1 MPAFF
6 GSPSDGS
13 FEEFLS
19 RFLSSRAQAARPI
32 DITRLLSARTHEAVA
47 GASKAAGEHGHD
59 EIDSLHLLLALLDA
73 EPVGPQLGA
82 MGIDVDA
89 LKQDAL
95 SHLPNA
101 QQGKDE
107 QPTRLSSAAQRSLFD
122 AYQVARNYGST
133 YIDPEHLFLAF
144 VFNTESPV
152 SQLLAQHGI
161 TGQSLQQ
168 AAMEQAQRAA
178 NGGAQEE
185 EEQVSMLERY
195 GTDLTAL
202 AADGQI
208 DPVIGRDDELAQVV
222 EILARRTKNN
232 PVLLGEA
239 GVGKTAIAEGLAR
252 AIVAD
257 EVPEQIRGAVLLS
270 IDLPGM
276 LAGTRYRGD
285 FEQRLTG
292 LLEEV
297 AAAEGQVIVF
307 IDEMHLLVGA
317 GSGESGNMDAA
328 NILKPRLAR
337 GELHLIG
344 ATTLDEFRKVEKDSA
359 LARRFGKVM
368 VNEPSQETALA
379 ILEGLKESYEDHHQV
394 QYTDDALAAAVRLSA
409 RYLTDRQLPDKA
421 IDLLDIAGA
430 RRSIAAGDA
439 EDVQALRAELVEAER
454 GKARAIGEE
463 RYEDA
468 SAWRDHMAELAARIT
483 AAEESGVESVT
494 RVVDEQQIA
503 EVIARSTGIPASRI
517 NGDDKARLAGLE
529 EALHASVIGQHDA
542 VAAVAR
548 AVRRNRTGLSD
559 ARKPIGSFL
568 FLGPTGVGKTELAK
582 ALAANLFGSADAM
595 VRVDMSEYGEK
606 HAVARLI
613 GAPPGYVGHGEP
625 GQLTEKVRRNP
636 YSVILLDEIEKAHP
650 DIFNM
655 LLQVLD
661 DGRLTDSTGRT
672 VDFSNTLVL
681 MTSNL
686 GGEYLANKAG
696 SFGFTSSSAEAGGSD
711 IKAKVMGK
719 VREFLRPE
727 FLNRLDDVL
736 LFSKLSSEQ
745 IGQIVH
751 LVLSETGGRLAEQ
764 ELELEATDEAVAWL
778 AAEGYDAEFGA
789 RPLRRLVQ
797 NKVQDAIADLLIDDA
812 LSPGDTVLVD
822 FAEGRLQVGKK
833 QPQPAAGA
841 GTQPEPAVDF
851 FG

>member
-6 GSPSDGS
+6 GSPDNGS

-32 DITRLLSARTHEAVA
+32 DITRLLSARTHEAVQTA
-47 GASKAAGEHGHD
+47 ASISHEHGHD
-59 EIDSLHLLLALLDA
+59 EIDSLHLLIALLRT
-73 EPVGPQLGA
+73 EPIGTHLRA
-82 MGIDVDA
+82 MGVDLDA
-89 LKQDAL
+89 LAKDAIA
-95 SHLPNA
+95 HLPQA
-101 QQGKDE
+101 QEGKE
-107 QPTRLSSAAQRSLFD
+107 KPSRLSSAAQRSLFD

-133 YIDPEHLFLAF
+133 YIDPDHLFLAF
-144 VFNTESPV
+144 VFNPESPV
-152 SQLLAQHGI
+152 SNLLAQHGI

-168 AAMEQAQRAA
+168 AAMEQAQRAQS
-178 NGGAQEE
+178 GGQGDEDAEE
-185 EEQVSMLERY
+185 VSMLERY

-208 DPVIGRDDELAQVV
+208 DPVIGRAKELEQVI

-252 AIVAD
+252 SIVAD
-257 EVPEQIRGAVLLS
+257 EVPEQIRGAQLIS

-297 AAAEGQVIVF
+297 ANAEGQAIVF

-368 VNEPSQETALA
+368 VDEPSQETALA
-379 ILEGLKESYEDHHQV
+379 ILEGLRESYEDHHQV
-394 QYTDDALAAAVRLSA
+394 QYTPEALKAAVGLSA
-409 RYLTDRQLPDKA
+409 RYLTDLRLPDKA

-430 RRSIAAGDA
+430 RRSIAAGDT
-439 EDVQALRAELVEAER
+439 EDVQGLRAELVEAER
-454 GKARAIGEE
+454 EKSRAIGEE

-468 SAWRDHMAELAARIT
+468 SAWRDHIADLTARIT
-483 AAEESGVESVT
+483 AAEESGDASVT
-494 RVVDEQQIA
+494 RVVDEAQIA

-517 NGDDKARLAGLE
+517 SGDDKARLATLE
-529 EALHASVIGQHDA
+529 ESLHASVIGQSDA
-542 VAAVAR
+542 VAAVAK
-548 AVRRNRTGLSD
+548 AVRRSRAGLS
-559 ARKPIGSFL
+559 AAHRPIGSFL

-582 ALAANLFGSADAM
+582 ALATNLFGSADALI
-595 VRVDMSEYGEK
+595 RVDMSEYGEK
-606 HAVARLI
+606 HTVARLI
-613 GAPPGYVGHGEP
+613 GAPPGYIGHDQP

-650 DIFNM
+650 DVFNV

-661 DGRLTDSTGRT
+661 DGRLTDSAGRT
-672 VDFSNTLVL
+672 VDFSNTLIL

-696 SFGFTSSSAEAGGSD
+696 SFGFTSSAAQAGSQEVR
-711 IKAKVMGK
+711 AKVMSK
-719 VREFLRPE
+719 VREFMRPE
-727 FLNRLDDVL
+727 FLNRLDEVL
-736 LFSKLSSEQ
+736 LFSKLSQSE
-745 IGQIVH
+745 IGQIVK
-751 LVLSETGGRLAEQ
+751 LVLSETGERLAEQ
-764 ELELEATDEAVAWL
+764 ELKLDVSEAAVAWL
-778 AAEGYDAEFGA
+778 ADAGYDPEFGA

-797 NKVQDAIADLLIDDA
+797 RKVQDAIADLLISDG
-812 LSPGDTVLVD
+812 LQPGDTVAVD
-822 FAEGRLQVGKK
+822 YSAGELKVAKQVET
-833 QPQPAAGA
+833 PAA
-841 GTQPEPAVDF
+841 PPASEQVVDY
-851 FG
+851 FGS